1 MKNKFLAFLLCAAV
15 MLSLT
20 VCASADANIII
31 GDNNTQIIGDNNT
44 VIFADVPSSFWA
56 KDEIESFYQQGIV
69 NGYADGSFHP
79 SDGVRRAEF
88 CKMLALAF
96 QNELPTPEAQA
107 FSDVPSA
114 HWAYAYVD
122 LCKDFMTGY
131 ANPFGGLPAFH
142 PNEYATREDIAV
154 ALVKMMGLSKSDTSN
169 ANLAAVQFTDGDG
182 ISPNL
187 VPYVSIAYE
196 RGLISGYPD
205 GTFRPTKGITRAE
218 TVVLLN
224 RVSKQA
230 MADIDKEVRLDCV
243 GCFDEDGKTYRITIF
258 TDGNE
263 ATVNGTPIDLRRV
276 IMPSTST
283 DTSRYPAGYI
293 ENGIYP
299 SYYEY
304 VFEQE
309 GTQTFTVV
317 ATNGKKSKTETL
329 TAEYK
334 IDGPTLNVTSCPTRT
349 DQDTATIAGV
359 VSDSKDANERINL
372 TINGE
377 SVTVYWDGAWSQK
390 VSLREGENTFTIVAT
405 NTRGAST
412 TVMKTIRFDV
422 DAPTLSVTSCPT
434 KTNKKTAKIAGNVF
448 DNNDANDR
456 IHLTINGE
464 SVKVYWDGAW
474 SKDVSLQEGENAFEI
489 IATNTHGKSA
499 KATRAIQFEVDAPKL
514 NLTICPTKTDETK
527 VSIAGYVSD
536 TNDANERIHLTINGE
551 SVTVYWDGAWS
562 KNVSLKKGENTFTIV
577 ATNSFGKSATVTKTI
592 IYPSSYVAPTQQTHT
607 HDFGSWIT
615 DKEANC
621 GEAGSKHRVCS
632 TCGYTET
639 AQIATTDHS
648 FTNWVV
654 EKEATETTAGLKSR
668 QCSSCGKKETQTIPV
683 VSTPLSQ
690 TGTAFLGN
698 NAVAQYSWSRIVS
711 GSGKTVK
718 VEVYFEYFGDGGTQH
733 DSIQAEA
740 KVIYKSGN
748 TTKTEIVRGTIPANK
763 SKSETTTVQFAASD
777 DVSIS
782 VTKA

>member
-1 MKNKFLAFLLCAAV
+1 MKRRITAFLLCAAV
-15 MLSLT
+15 IFT
-20 VCASADANIII
+20 TAVAASADANIII

-88 CKMLALAF
+88 CKMLTLAF

-122 LCKDFMTGY
+122 ICKDFMTGY

-169 ANLAAVQFTDGDG
+169 ANLAATQFTDGDS

-258 TDGNE
+258 TDGSE

-276 IMPSTST
+276 IMPSTNT

-309 GTQTFTVV
+309 GTQTFTVI

-349 DQDTATIAGV
+349 DQDSATISGN
-359 VSDSKDANERINL
+359 VSDVKDEKTSINL
-372 TINGE
+372 TVNGE
-377 SVTVYWDGAWSQK
+377 SVYVNYSGAWEK
-390 VSLREGENTFTIVAT
+390 TVSLREGENTFTFVAT
-405 NTRGAST
+405 NTRGKTAT
-412 TVMKTIRFDV
+412 AVKTIVFEV
-422 DAPTLSVTSCPT
+422 GAPDLNVTSCPT
-434 KTNKKTAKIAGNVF
+434 KTDQEKVTISGNVS
-448 DNNDANDR
+448 DENDEKTNVN
-456 IHLTINGE
+456 LTINGE
-464 SVKVYWDGAW
+464 SVYVNYSGMW
-474 SKDVSLQEGENAFEI
+474 SA
-489 IATNTHGKSA
+489 
-499 KATRAIQFEVDAPKL
+499 
-514 NLTICPTKTDETK
+514 
-527 VSIAGYVSD
+527 
-536 TNDANERIHLTINGE
+536 
-551 SVTVYWDGAWS
+551 
-562 KNVSLKKGENTFTIV
+562 NVSLKKGENTFTIV
-577 ATNSFGKSATVTKTI
+577 ATNTLGKSTTVTKTI
-592 IYPSSYVAPTQQTHT
+592 LYPSSYTPPAQQESSQEQTQNTQQSTEQNAHVHT
-607 HDFGSWIT
+607 YGSWIT
-615 DKEANC
+615 DKAATCTET
-621 GEAGSKHRVCS
+621 GTKHRVCS
-632 TCGYTET
+632 ECGYSMSQSISKTEHNYGSWITDTRADCTKTGTKHRACKTCGYTET
-639 AQIATTDHS
+639 ATIA
-648 FTNWVV
+648 
-654 EKEATETTAGLKSR
+654 KESHFFGDWIIDEPATSVSNGSKHRS
-668 QCSSCGKKETQTIPV
+668 CSSCGYRETQSIPA
-683 VSTPLSQ
+683 TGGGSQ
-690 TGTAFLGN
+690 TSNQGTASVGG
-698 NAVAQYSWSRIVS
+698 NAVANYSWRQS
-711 GSGKTVK
+711 GNTVD
-718 VEVYFEYFGDGGTQH
+718 VQISFIYGGGSQH
-733 DSIQAEA
+733 DSIQAAA
-740 KVIYKSGN
+740 KIICKSGG
-748 TTKTEIVRGTIPANK
+748 TTSTEIVKNTIPANTL
-763 SKSETTTVQFAASD
+763 SSGTTVVRFTVSGTAS
-777 DVSIS
+777 VS